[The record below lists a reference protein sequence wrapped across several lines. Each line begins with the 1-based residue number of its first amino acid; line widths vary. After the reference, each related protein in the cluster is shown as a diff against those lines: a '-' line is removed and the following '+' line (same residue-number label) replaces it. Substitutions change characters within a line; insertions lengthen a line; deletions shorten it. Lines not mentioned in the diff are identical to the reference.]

1 MKTWIS
7 SLDEI
12 TDSFRSE
19 FGNLSEADLN
29 WKPKKNTWSIAQN
42 IDHLIELNRSYFP
55 IIQSMREG
63 NFKMPLHG
71 RINFVTTFLG
81 KAVLQ
86 AVQPDRKRKMKTF
99 AIWEPE
105 KNRISG
111 DILKRF
117 EAHQEELKKVI
128 RESQDLLDQGV
139 VISSPANK
147 NIVYKLSTAF
157 DLIVAHEQRHF
168 NQAKEVL
175 ELMRR

>member
-1 MKTWIS
+1 MKTWTS

-12 TDSFRSE
+12 TKSFLSE
-19 FGNLSEADLN
+19 FGNLTEADLN
-29 WKPKKNTWSIAQN
+29 WKLKKNSWSIAQN
-42 IDHLIELNRSYFP
+42 IDHLMELNRSYFP
-55 IIQSMREG
+55 IIRSIREG
-63 NFKMPLHG
+63 TKPPFLG
-71 RINFVTTFLG
+71 RFQFVTSFLG

-99 AIWEPE
+99 SIWEPE
-105 KNRISG
+105 KSRISG

-117 EAHQEELKKVI
+117 EAHQEELKRVI
-128 RESQDLLDQGV
+128 MGSQDLIEQGV

-147 NIVYKLSTAF
+147 NIVYRLSTAF

-175 ELMRR
+175 EDMRKK

>member
-1 MKTWIS
+1 
-7 SLDEI
+7 
-12 TDSFRSE
+12 
-19 FGNLSEADLN
+19 
-29 WKPKKNTWSIAQN
+29 
-42 IDHLIELNRSYFP
+42 
-55 IIQSMREG
+55 
-63 NFKMPLHG
+63 
-71 RINFVTTFLG
+71 
-81 KAVLQ
+81 
-86 AVQPDRKRKMKTF
+86 MKTF

-117 EAHQEELKKVI
+117 EAHQEELKKVV
-128 RESQDLLDQGV
+128 RESQDLIDQGV